1 MPPRARRKK
10 KKGRSPSPKGPF
22 IHIIRNLFQNEVTP
36 NRNDDEAARPAPRG
50 TAVLTRDIRRWRVA
64 KSLDRLL
71 EQVNRMAPNRKKSSD
86 GSIGDASHQTRDSDH
101 NPWVLD
107 GTTGVVTAR
116 DITHDP
122 KNGCDAQMIADSI
135 VASRDNRVK
144 YIIWNRRICSSVV
157 SPWKWRA
164 YRGVNPHT
172 KHMHVS
178 VLPKKDK
185 YDDDSD
191 WNLTVAAVADLQST
205 FDAPTLSA
213 IELAWGKKVDRAF
226 KEKVIAIS
234 AKLGIDPNHLMAAM
248 AFESARTFR
257 ADIVNPGSG
266 ATGLIQ
272 FMPST
277 AKSLGTT
284 TAKLRKMTAVKQ
296 LDYVEAYFSPYR
308 GKLRDLD
315 DLYMAILWPRAV
327 AKPASY
333 VLFVNPQAPYKANR
347 GLDANNDGAV
357 TKAEAAN
364 RVRQHLIEGLRQEL
378 RG

>member
-1 MPPRARRKK
+1 MPPRARRVKK
-10 KKGRSPSPKGPF
+10 KRSSSPKGPF
-22 IHIIRNLFQNEVTP
+22 AHIIRNLFQNEVTP

-50 TAVLTRDIRRWRVA
+50 TAVLTRDIKRWRVA

-71 EQVNRMAPNRKKSSD
+71 EQVNRMAPDRKKASD
-86 GSIGDASHQTRDSDH
+86 GSIGDTPHQSRDSDH
-101 NPWVLD
+101 NPWVID
-107 GTTGVVTAR
+107 GTMGVVTAR

-135 VASRDNRVK
+135 VASRDKRVK
-144 YIIWNRRICSSVV
+144 YIIWNRKICSSVV
-157 SPWKWRA
+157 RPWKWRA
-164 YRGVNPHT
+164 YSGANPHT
-172 KHMHVS
+172 KHIHIS

-185 YDDDSD
+185 YDDESD
-191 WNLTVAAVADLQST
+191 WDLTAVAVADLQSG

-213 IELAWGKKVDRAF
+213 IELAWGKKVDKAF

-257 ADIVNPGSG
+257 ADIINPGSG

-308 GKLRDLD
+308 GKLKDLD
-315 DLYMAILWPRAV
+315 DLYMAILWPR
-327 AKPASY
+327 PLPSRLPTSCSRTLRRPTRLTGASM
-333 VLFVNPQAPYKANR
+333 PTTTAR
-347 GLDANNDGAV
+347 
-357 TKAEAAN
+357 
-364 RVRQHLIEGLRQEL
+364 
-378 RG
+378 